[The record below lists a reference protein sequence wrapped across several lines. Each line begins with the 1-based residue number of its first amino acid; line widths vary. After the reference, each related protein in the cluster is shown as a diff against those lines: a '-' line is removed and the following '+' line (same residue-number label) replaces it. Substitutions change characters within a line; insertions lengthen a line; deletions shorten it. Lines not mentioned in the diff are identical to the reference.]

1 MSERPG
7 QPHVRPA
14 IPDDAASIWMV
25 QAETWMAT
33 YPNETLAITREGLR
47 EHLEGPRGEKIAER
61 IADIRDR
68 IESEMSGSAAGRD
81 FVGVF
86 NGAIVGFTAPY
97 VEPGGRRRVG
107 ALYVLPAAQGLGIG
121 HLLIEVNL
129 HWHSGDR
136 DVYLNVA
143 AYNENAQKFYA
154 RHGFILTSDT
164 GHSGGTIIGDVV
176 IPELEM
182 LRRGTQS
189 PERPQAEAPR

>member
-1 MSERPG
+1 MNDQDSLTYGLLSPMTRHPYGWSRLRRGWRPTLTKLSLSPG
-7 QPHVRPA
+7 KDCV
-14 IPDDAASIWMV
+14 SIW
-25 QAETWMAT
+25 
-33 YPNETLAITREGLR
+33 EGTT
-47 EHLEGPRGEKIAER
+47 EGEKIAER

-129 HWHSGDR
+129 HWHSGDPGR
-136 DVYLNVA
+136 VSKCRRLQRERAEILCALA
-143 AYNENAQKFYA
+143 ASF
-154 RHGFILTSDT
+154 
-164 GHSGGTIIGDVV
+164 
-176 IPELEM
+176 
-182 LRRGTQS
+182 
-189 PERPQAEAPR
+189 